1 MSANDYDPLILAAS
15 QQNNLDPRLL
25 RAVIGTES
33 SFDPKA
39 YNAQTGATGLGQQ
52 IPATAQAYGIDP
64 RDPAQSIQ
72 GTARQLA
79 ENIGRYGNVDDA
91 VRAYHGGTD
100 PKNWGP
106 KTQEYVSK
114 VSQAFQQ
121 DEPKQGAPQLNDP
134 IGQMLAGGSDQA
146 QGQTQAHPQ
155 LNDPLGQ
162 MLAQGVSQAPQ
173 APQAQA
179 VPRGTASDQ
188 YRSTLSPEGQQRY
201 DKLLSD
207 LRSQAN
213 FIEAGPNPG
222 MGDKLMGGAWRGI
235 NDAAD
240 FLMGGLGFVGNRLGV
255 VSDQTMDDYMHA
267 IKQLDTEYE
276 QARQAATPQ
285 SVGGLVSGQKPEPGI
300 DWGRIVGQGLAGGAA
315 TRGLEAMGAGGASL
329 LGRTGLLGDLS
340 PTSVFTQQAGE
351 TAAQAAKRAAIESK
365 KWLPSSISETLESS
379 RLGRVLQNAF
389 TGGTSAAVASTQ
401 SDVPLET
408 QAGIGAA
415 VGTIA
420 TPIVGKIASAVASP
434 FAKLLSKA
442 APQAAGDVSAA
453 MEQAAPS
460 IMNAVKKDAQ
470 GNVSIDASQ
479 LPPQVQQAL
488 KTGPLKDLTP
498 EQQAR
503 AMTFEALGVKDY
515 TLADVTRNAADAMAE
530 RNLAQNAK
538 AGGAIRQ
545 ADIAKNEQLTQA
557 AQRAVDMTGQD
568 PSDVHAIGQDIRA
581 HLQSQYQAQTAK
593 INAAY
598 KAADEAAGNA
608 PKVSTNPIANTLNG
622 MRSKFLASA
631 EGKGLLEGIR
641 GRLQEF
647 SGGVPKTPGK
657 PLIVDTQGNPLLN
670 EGDLPRNMTFQDSE
684 RFRQYLNDVS
694 TPDNYPLIKSIKNA
708 VDQAQD
714 NAGSGNI
721 YEQARNLR
729 QQRSAMFEDQG
740 GIQKI
745 LANTPGGDPRMP
757 VDKIMDNMV
766 FNKGNADQLSQ
777 LINQLNK
784 GGQEGQDILNR
795 LRATT
800 MHQAIGNAISKVPG
814 ETGAGALSGTA
825 LKAQLDKIGAK
836 KMATLFTPEQQNYI
850 GALQRGAVDLTTSPP
865 VRNAYNPSGTAGQAI
880 NALDMLAQM
889 PNAGGSKIGS
899 LIASGAQHLPG
910 IGSIV
915 KPVMELNAQA
925 NERAAAKIMQQRAA
939 LSAKP
944 LETLNAAQQKAQQDR
959 IRQAIAARLMG
970 NPAALGGAVQP
981 SQ

>member
-1 MSANDYDPLILAAS
+1 MSANDYDPLIIAAS

-33 SFDPKA
+33 SFNPQA
-39 YNAQTGATGLGQQ
+39 YNAETGATGLGQQ

-121 DEPKQGAPQLNDP
+121 GEPKQSAPQLNDP
-134 IGQMLAGGSDQA
+134 IGQMLAGGAGQE
-146 QGQTQAHPQ
+146 QGQAQAHPQ

-162 MLAQGVSQAPQ
+162 MLAQGVAP
-173 APQAQA
+173 ASTALQAQV

-188 YRSTLSPEGQQRY
+188 YRSTLSPEGQQHY

-213 FIEAGPNPG
+213 FIQAGPNPG
-222 MGDKLMGGAWRGI
+222 LGDKLMGGAWRGI

-240 FLMGGLGFVGNRLGV
+240 FLTGGLGFVGNRLGV

-285 SVGGLVSGQKPEPGI
+285 SVGGLVSGKQPDPGI

-315 TRGLEAMGAGGASL
+315 TRGLEAVGAGGASL
-329 LGRTGLLGDLS
+329 LGPAGRAGILGSDLADS
-340 PTSVFTQQAGE
+340 A
-351 TAAQAAKRAAIESK
+351 
-365 KWLPSSISETLESS
+365 
-379 RLGRVLQNAF
+379 LGRVAQNAF
-389 TGGTSAAVASTQ
+389 TGATSAAVASPQ
-401 SDVPLET
+401 SEVPLGT

-415 VGTIA
+415 VGAIA
-420 TPIVGKIASAVASP
+420 PPVVGKIASAIASP
-434 FAKLLSKA
+434 FAKLLSRT
-442 APQAAGDVSAA
+442 APQAAGDVSDA

-470 GNVSIDASQ
+470 GNVSIDSSQ

-488 KTGPLKDLTP
+488 ETGPLKDLTP

-515 TLADVTRNAADAMAE
+515 TLADVTRNASDAMAE

-538 AGGAIRQ
+538 AGAPIRQ
-545 ADIAKNEQLTQA
+545 ADLAKNEQLTQA
-557 AQRAVDMTGQD
+557 AQRAVDMTGQA
-568 PSDVHAIGQDIRA
+568 PSDVHAMGQDIRA
-581 HLQSQYQAQTAK
+581 HLKDQYQAQTAK

-598 KAADEAAGNA
+598 QAADEAAGNA
-608 PKVSTNPIANTLNG
+608 PKVSTHPIANTLNG
-622 MRSKFLASA
+622 MRSQFLASA

-657 PLIVDTQGNPLLN
+657 PLIVDTQGNPLLT
-670 EGDLPRNMTFQDSE
+670 EGDLPRAMTFQDSE

-694 TPDNYPLIKSIKNA
+694 TPDNYPLIKSIKSA

-740 GIQKI
+740 GVQKI

-757 VDKIMDNMV
+757 VDKIMDNLV

-777 LINQLNK
+777 LINQLAK
-784 GGQEGQDILNR
+784 GGQAGQDILNR

-800 MHQAIGNAISKVPG
+800 LQQAISGAVSKVPG
-814 ETGAGALSGTA
+814 ETGAGAFSGTA
-825 LKAQLDKIGAK
+825 FKSQVDKIGAK

-850 GALQRGAVDLTTSPP
+850 GALQRGAIDLTTSPP
-865 VRNAYNPSGTAGQAI
+865 VRNAYNPSGTAGQGI
-880 NALDMLAQM
+880 NALDMLAGL
-889 PNAGGSKIGS
+889 PNAGGSKVAS
-899 LIASGAQHLPG
+899 LVAKGAQHLPVVG
-910 IGSIV
+910 GIV

-925 NERAAAKIMQQRAA
+925 NERAAAKILEQRAA

-944 LETLNAAQQKAQQDR
+944 LDTLTAAQQKAQQDK
-959 IRQAIAARLMG
+959 IRQALAARLMG

-981 SQ
+981 SH